1 MKLKELAMKIPVF
14 RRLSHWL
21 LRIPLIIVFIQQ
33 GLSKMPVTQE
43 IADAFGL
50 PYIVWWFV
58 AYGELGAG
66 LGLLVGGL
74 IMFTRWVWIGD
85 LITRFSGFVI
95 FIYLLYVIFT
105 LSFLLFSCTDHLVC
119 VFAAAEYVDAKRRI
133 MCG

>member
-21 LRIPLIIVFIQQ
+21 LRMPLIIVFIQQ

-50 PYIVWWFV
+50 PFIVWWFV
-58 AYGELGAG
+58 AYGEFGAG

-85 LITRFSGFVI
+85 LITR
-95 FIYLLYVIFT
+95 
-105 LSFLLFSCTDHLVC
+105 LSLIH
-119 VFAAAEYVDAKRRI
+119 I
-133 MCG
+133 